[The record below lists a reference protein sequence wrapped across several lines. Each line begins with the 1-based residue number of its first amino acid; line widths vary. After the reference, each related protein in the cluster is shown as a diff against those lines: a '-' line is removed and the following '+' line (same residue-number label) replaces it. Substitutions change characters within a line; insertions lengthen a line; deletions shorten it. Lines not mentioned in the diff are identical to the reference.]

1 MDDNVKMKMVV
12 LGILNKFDFLVDI
25 FGDNILRG
33 FVDVEFNEDFDVRLL
48 YFKEVGGITL

>member
-1 MDDNVKMKMVV
+1 MKMVV

-33 FVDVEFNEDFDVRLL
+33 FVDVEFNEVFDVRLL
-48 YFKEVGGITL
+48 YFKEVWGITL